1 MDLSITQ
8 GLLLWELQSVNVV
21 IAQNASNLLV
31 ILYAIS
37 YRVTNRGC
45 FFAVFLF
52 DEVVSNMT
60 LVDMLEGY
68 QYYLMISFIYCCLYW
83 YIESKNI
90 RLKTILACGIIVL
103 FNVGMSVD
111 AAFNSEIETFIYSY
125 YLHFVVLLHLYLIS
139 TLISWTLIR
148 KSMGKFVDAC
158 CYTFGVSDAFAF
170 LWYNHFITKN

>member
-1 MDLSITQ
+1 MDISITQ

-52 DEVVSNMT
+52 DEVVSNMA

>member
-1 MDLSITQ
+1 MDLSIAQ
-8 GLLLWELQSVNVV
+8 GLLFWELQGKSVDL
-21 IAQNASNLLV
+21 AQNLSNLLIV
-31 ILYAIS
+31 LYAIS
-37 YRVTNRGC
+37 YLKTNKGC

-52 DEVVSNMT
+52 DEVISN
-60 LVDMLEGY
+60 LVFVDYMSEP
-68 QYYLMISFIYCCLYW
+68 QYYLMIAFIYCCLYW

-111 AAFNSEIETFIYSY
+111 AVFNSEIETFIYSY

>member
-1 MDLSITQ
+1 MDISITQ

-21 IAQNASNLLV
+21 IAQNASNILV

-52 DEVVSNMT
+52 DEVISNLAIT
-60 LVDMLEGY
+60 DQLTQP

-90 RLKTILACGIIVL
+90 RLKTIIACGIIVL
-103 FNVGMSVD
+103 FNSGMSVD
-111 AAFNSEIETFIYSY
+111 ASVNSEIETLIYSY

-139 TLISWTLIR
+139 TLVSWTLVG
-148 KSMGKFVDAC
+148 KSMGRFVDAC
-158 CYTFGVSDAFAF
+158 CSTFGISDAFAF